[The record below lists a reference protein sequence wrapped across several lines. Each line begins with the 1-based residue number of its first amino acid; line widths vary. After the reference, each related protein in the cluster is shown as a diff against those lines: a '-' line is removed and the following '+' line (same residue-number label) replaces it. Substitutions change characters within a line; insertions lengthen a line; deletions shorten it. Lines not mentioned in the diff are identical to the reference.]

1 MSKLPVVSSD
11 EVIKALSVFGFIVS
25 SQRGSHVK
33 LRKGTLSLIVPM
45 HDELGRG
52 ILRKIIKQ
60 AGMTVDE
67 FLEFL

>member
-11 EVIKALSVFGFIVS
+11 EVIKALSAFGFIVS